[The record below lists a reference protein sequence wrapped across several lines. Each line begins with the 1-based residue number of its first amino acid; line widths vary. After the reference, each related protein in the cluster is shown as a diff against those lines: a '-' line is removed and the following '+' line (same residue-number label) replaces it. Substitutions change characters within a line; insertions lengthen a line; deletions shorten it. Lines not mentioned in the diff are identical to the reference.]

1 MLAVLCNVVKEKM
14 LSRKLKIFLNYF
26 VGPILFIWL
35 SFSIYHQIKQQGDVQ
50 ASWQLIKVAFLGKS
64 IWKILFV
71 VLLMFVNWGI
81 EARKWQILVSRVEL
95 ISFNVAYRSIL
106 AGQAFALNTINRTGD
121 FVGRI
126 LYLKEGNRLRA
137 VALSVVGS
145 MSQTLVTFIIGFI
158 ALTGLRFSI
167 LNELHSMEGL
177 NQFWLDGLMI
187 AMVIGIL
194 LLSVLYFNLNLFIQ
208 LLERIPII
216 AKIRYFIEK
225 LEALHWR
232 ELTRILLLSF
242 LRYTIFIVQYVLL
255 LQVFGVEVGVLNLM
269 MLVAVLFLVL
279 AMVPSIALAELGF
292 RGKVSLQLFG
302 LFSINHLGIIAAA
315 AGIWIINLIIP
326 AIAGSVL
333 ILSVKLFN
341 NKLIRRE

>member
-1 MLAVLCNVVKEKM
+1 
-14 LSRKLKIFLNYF
+14 
-26 VGPILFIWL
+26 
-35 SFSIYHQIKQQGDVQ
+35 
-50 ASWQLIKVAFLGKS
+50 
-64 IWKILFV
+64 
-71 VLLMFVNWGI
+71 
-81 EARKWQILVSRVEL
+81 
-95 ISFNVAYRSIL
+95 
-106 AGQAFALNTINRTGD
+106 
-121 FVGRI
+121 
-126 LYLKEGNRLRA
+126 
-137 VALSVVGS
+137 
-145 MSQTLVTFIIGFI
+145 
-158 ALTGLRFSI
+158 
-167 LNELHSMEGL
+167 MEGL

-326 AIAGSVL
+326 AIAGSVATYSPSASQ
-333 ILSVKLFN
+333 LSKPCSFATSSRASSSV
-341 NKLIRRE
+341 ITSS